1 MDPKNEPDQHGGPP
15 GRNGADPDQQSDQHD
30 EPVGPN
36 NRPDQIKNSPGP
48 TPEPQAPRTVPDWSE
63 LGRGTTQ
70 SPKGVREILKTYF
83 NDAQIDRA
91 DQYHS
96 FFSSWKQLA
105 GINIAAHTR
114 PRDIRNRV
122 LIIEA
127 DHPGWVQLL
136 HMQKR
141 PILKKIRREFPQLD
155 ITDLRIVVGE
165 LPPQKFDE
173 NAHATD
179 NQNPPQEEEKTATAP
194 PESAPGSAKEE
205 NGPPPESPDQQEHKS
220 RFEQALEKLGKS
232 VEEREKDK

>member
-105 GINIAAHTR
+105 GINISAHTR

-122 LIIEA
+122 LIVEA

>member
-1 MDPKNEPDQHGGPP
+1 MDPPPDKSKHNTQH
-15 GRNGADPDQQSDQHD
+15 
-30 EPVGPN
+30 
-36 NRPDQIKNSPGP
+36 NSPD
-48 TPEPQAPRTVPDWSE
+48 TVPDWSE
-63 LGRGTTQ
+63 LGRGTRKT
-70 SPKGVREILKTYF
+70 PKGVQEILKTYF

-105 GINIAAHTR
+105 GINISAHTR

-122 LIIEA
+122 LIVEA

-205 NGPPPESPDQQEHKS
+205 NGPPPESPEQQEHKS